1 MTNNDTTPKPLPLC
15 CWCNQEIQ
23 PWYVNKERTFV
34 VARNQ
39 FAHEACYDAR
49 RPVEDTQA
57 QEAQERQAG
66 MFDDGEAVA

>member
-39 FAHEACYDAR
+39 FAHEACYRAR
-49 RPVEDTQA
+49 TREDTEGST
-57 QEAQERQAG
+57 EAQAVQGE
-66 MFDDGEAVA
+66 MDLGEAA